1 MPTATAV
8 CSPYVTPDV
17 RLVCLYFVLSCELQV
32 IKQAK
37 T

>member
-1 MPTATAV
+1 MSTATAV
-8 CSPYVTPDV
+8 CSPYVIPDV
-17 RLVCLYFVLSCELQV
+17 RLMYLHFVLSCELQV